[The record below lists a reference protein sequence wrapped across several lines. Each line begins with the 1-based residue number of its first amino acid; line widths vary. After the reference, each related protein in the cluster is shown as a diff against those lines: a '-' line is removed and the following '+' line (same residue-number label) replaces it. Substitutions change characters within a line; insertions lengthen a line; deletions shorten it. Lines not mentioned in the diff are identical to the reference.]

1 MDIVSTKRVAAML
14 GVSEA
19 TVKRWSDAG
28 TLRCFKTAGGHRK
41 FRLRDV
47 KAFLSD
53 QRDEVPTPIAPSTSL
68 DAEQVEVRALA
79 LAADV
84 DGLVSFI
91 ANQRLKGVS
100 LAETFDR
107 IFAPAMADIGESWA
121 RGRLSA
127 AQEHIASA
135 AICDMLAR
143 IRPLVERSSRSDK
156 GRALCACLGDERHD
170 IGVRMVSLVLVAE
183 GYRVA
188 NAGANVPASDLAMM
202 IAGNPPAVVALS
214 ASVCTE
220 SSALSRDLAIVAG
233 ACVSGRTQ
241 AVIGGPGFGALPE
254 VPGNVTRYAS
264 LEELVNLSFR
274 APASAASPPM
284 TRLAAKTADVA

>member
-28 TLRCFKTAGGHRK
+28 TLRCFRTAGGHRK

-53 QRDEVPTPIAPSTSL
+53 QRDDVPAQVAPITSL
-68 DAEQVEVRALA
+68 TTDQAEVRALA
-79 LAADV
+79 LASDV

-100 LAETFDR
+100 LAETFDQV
-107 IFAPAMADIGESWA
+107 FAPAMRDIGEGWS
-121 RGRLSA
+121 RGRVSA

-135 AICDMLAR
+135 AIGDMLAR

-156 GRALCACLGDERHD
+156 GRALCACLGEERHD
-170 IGVRMVSLVLVAE
+170 IGVRMVALVLVAE

-188 NAGANVPASDLAMM
+188 TAGANVPASDLAMM
-202 IAGNPPAVVALS
+202 IAGNPPSIVALS
-214 ASVCTE
+214 ASDCAEVGTLE
-220 SSALSRDLAIVAG
+220 RDLAIVAS
-233 ACVSGRTQ
+233 ACTSGRTQ
-241 AVIGGPGFGALPE
+241 IIVGGAGFYLLKELP
-254 VPGNVTRYAS
+254 PQVTRFTR
-264 LEELVNLSFR
+264 LEELVATTDGSA
-274 APASAASPPM
+274 APRASA
-284 TRLAAKTADVA
+284 TAAAEE

>member
-28 TLRCFKTAGGHRK
+28 TLRCFRTAGGHRK

-53 QRDEVPTPIAPSTSL
+53 QRDEAPVAVSPATSL
-68 DAEQVEVRALA
+68 TPDQTEVRALA
-79 LAADV
+79 LASDV

-91 ANQRLKGVS
+91 ANQRLQGTS
-100 LAETFDR
+100 LSETFDR
-107 IFAPAMADIGESWA
+107 VFAPAMRDIGESWA

-135 AICDMLAR
+135 AVSDMLAR
-143 IRPLVERSSRSDK
+143 IRPLVERSTRTDK
-156 GRALCACLGDERHD
+156 GRALCACVGDERHD
-170 IGVRMVSLVLVAE
+170 IGVRMVSLVLVSE

-188 NAGANVPASDLAMM
+188 SAGANVPASDLAMM
-202 IAGNPPAVVALS
+202 IAGSPPALVALS
-214 ASVCTE
+214 ASQCADAPV
-220 SSALSRDLAIVAG
+220 LSRDLAIVAS
-233 ACVSGRTQ
+233 ACVPARTQ
-241 AVIGGPGFGALPE
+241 MIVGGVGFQSLEDLPS
-254 VPGNVTRYAS
+254 NVTRYRT
-264 LEELVNLSFR
+264 LEELVNVAFR
-274 APASAASPPM
+274 NAAPNANANASASAQ
-284 TRLAAKTADVA
+284 AG

>member
-28 TLRCFKTAGGHRK
+28 TLRCFRTAGGHRK

-47 KAFLSD
+47 KAFLAD
-53 QRDEVPTPIAPSTSL
+53 QRDEAPPQVAPATSL
-68 DAEQVEVRALA
+68 TAEQAEVRTLA
-79 LAADV
+79 LGSDV

-107 IFAPAMADIGESWA
+107 VFAPALRDIGESWV

-135 AICDMLAR
+135 AIGDMLAR

-156 GRALCACLGDERHD
+156 GRALCACVGDERHD
-170 IGVRMVSLVLVAE
+170 IGVRMVALVLVAE
-183 GYRVA
+183 GFRVA
-188 NAGANVPASDLAMM
+188 TAGANVPASDLAMM
-202 IAGNPPAVVALS
+202 VAGNPPAVVALS
-214 ASVCTE
+214 ASECSE
-220 SSALSRDLAIVAG
+220 SGALGRDLAIVAG
-233 ACVSGRTQ
+233 ACVPGRTQ
-241 AVIGGPGFGALPE
+241 IIVGGPGFSILPE
-254 VPGNVTRYAS
+254 LPANVTRYAT
-264 LEELVNLSFR
+264 LEELVNVAFR
-274 APASAASPPM
+274 PPPAR
-284 TRLAAKTADVA
+284 TG

>member
-53 QRDEVPTPIAPSTSL
+53 QRDEAPAAIAPATSL
-68 DAEQVEVRALA
+68 SADQVEVRSLA

-91 ANQRLKGVS
+91 ANQRLKGIS
-100 LAETFDR
+100 LAETFDQV
-107 IFAPAMADIGESWA
+107 FAPAMADIGESWS
-121 RGRLSA
+121 RGRVSA

-156 GRALCACLGDERHD
+156 GRALCACLGEERHD
-170 IGVRMVSLVLVAE
+170 IGVRMVSLVLVSE

-202 IAGNPPAVVALS
+202 VAGNPPAVVALS
-214 ASVCTE
+214 ASVCGE
-220 SSALSRDLAIVAG
+220 SAALERDLAIVAG
-233 ACVSGRTQ
+233 ACLAGRTQ
-241 AVIGGPGFGALPE
+241 AVVGGPGFLALTE
-254 VPGNVTRYAS
+254 IPGNVSRYAT
-264 LEELVNLSFR
+264 LGELVSVAFR
-274 APASAASPPM
+274 SPTAVPSLATAA
-284 TRLAAKTADVA
+284 TAKTA

>member
-1 MDIVSTKRVAAML
+1 MSTKRVAAML

-28 TLRCFKTAGGHRK
+28 TLRCFRTAGGHRK

-53 QRDEVPTPIAPSTSL
+53 QRDEVPAPIAPATSL
-68 DAEQVEVRALA
+68 SPDQSEVRSLA
-79 LAADV
+79 LASDV

-107 IFAPAMADIGESWA
+107 IFAPAMRDIGEGWA
-121 RGRLSA
+121 RGRVSA

-135 AICDMLAR
+135 AIGDMLAR
-143 IRPLVERSSRSDK
+143 IRPLVERSSRSDR
-156 GRALCACLGDERHD
+156 GRALCACLGEERHD

-188 NAGANVPASDLAMM
+188 TAGANVPASDLAMM
-202 IAGNPPAVVALS
+202 VAGNPPALVALS
-214 ASVCTE
+214 ASDCAE
-220 SSALSRDLAIVAG
+220 SATLERDLAIVAG
-233 ACVSGRTQ
+233 ACTSGRTQ
-241 AVIGGPGFGALPE
+241 IIVGGPGFQHLAELPA
-254 VPGNVTRYAS
+254 NVTRFAT
-264 LEELVNLSFR
+264 LEELL
-274 APASAASPPM
+274 ATTSPPL
-284 TRLAAKTADVA
+284 LAQA

>member
-28 TLRCFKTAGGHRK
+28 TLRCFRTAGGHRK

-53 QRDEVPTPIAPSTSL
+53 QRDEVAPQVAPISSL
-68 DAEQVEVRALA
+68 TTDQAEVRALA

-107 IFAPAMADIGESWA
+107 IFAPAMRDIGEGWS
-121 RGRLSA
+121 RGRVSA

-135 AICDMLAR
+135 AIGDMLAR

-156 GRALCACLGDERHD
+156 GRALCACLGEERHD
-170 IGVRMVSLVLVAE
+170 IGVRMVSLVLVSE

-188 NAGANVPASDLAMM
+188 TAGANVPASDLAMM
-202 IAGNPPAVVALS
+202 IAGNPPALVALS
-214 ASVCTE
+214 ASDCADSGTLE
-220 SSALSRDLAIVAG
+220 RDLAIVASTC
-233 ACVSGRTQ
+233 ASGRTQ
-241 AVIGGPGFGALPE
+241 IIVGGAGFHLLNELP
-254 VPGNVTRYAS
+254 PSVTRFAG
-264 LEELVNLSFR
+264 LEQLVATTEGSAPR
-274 APASAASPPM
+274 AAARP
-284 TRLAAKTADVA
+284 D

>member
-28 TLRCFKTAGGHRK
+28 TLRCFRTAGGHRK

-47 KAFLSD
+47 KAFLAD
-53 QRDEVPTPIAPSTSL
+53 QRDEAPPQVAPATSL
-68 DAEQVEVRALA
+68 NAEQAEVRALA
-79 LAADV
+79 LGSDV

-107 IFAPAMADIGESWA
+107 VFAPALRDIGESWV

-135 AICDMLAR
+135 AIGDMLAR

-156 GRALCACLGDERHD
+156 GRALCACIGDERHD
-170 IGVRMVSLVLVAE
+170 IGVRMVGLVLVAE
-183 GYRVA
+183 GFRVA
-188 NAGANVPASDLAMM
+188 TAGANVPPSDLAMM
-202 IAGNPPAVVALS
+202 VAGNPPAMVALS
-214 ASVCTE
+214 ASECAE
-220 SSALSRDLAIVAG
+220 SITLARDLAIVAG
-233 ACVSGRTQ
+233 ACVPGRTQ
-241 AVIGGPGFGALPE
+241 IIVGGPGFGVLPE
-254 VPGNVTRYAS
+254 LPSNVTRYGT
-264 LEELVNLSFR
+264 LEELVNVAFR
-274 APASAASPPM
+274 PSAAPARTGS
-284 TRLAAKTADVA
+284 TG